1 MGVDPDEM
9 SEIQNSLSSPQG
21 ASREEVAAF
30 KKVLSH
36 TSTEVILKRLDD
48 NVIARAWKRD
58 LAEAEVDRRESAAIP
73 GSKKSTSDGSQRHKS
88 AVLKSWGIS
97 FLLIIVA
104 LALVAVKLL

>member
-9 SEIQNSLSSPQG
+9 NEIQESLSSQG

-30 KKVLSH
+30 KKVLSQ
-36 TSTEVILKRLDD
+36 TSTDIIVKRLDD

-58 LAEAEVDRRESAAIP
+58 LAEAEVERRESSPTP
-73 GSKKSTSDGSQRHKS
+73 GSKKSPANDSQRHKS
-88 AVLKSWGIS
+88 AVLKSWGITI
-97 FLLIIVA
+97 LLIIGA